1 MNFLRLHW
9 FDVGLALALIVLGFL
24 LIANQSALA
33 LLLWINLLALF
44 LHQAEEYRYPG
55 YFPGMMN
62 VVMFASRLPDRYPLN
77 TNTALI
83 VNVTV
88 GWGFYL
94 LAAIFGLQAPWLAL
108 ATILVSA
115 GNVIAHVLLFNV
127 RGKSL
132 YNPGMATAVI
142 LFLPIVAYFF
152 VLVFQTNLL
161 SMVDWALGI
170 ILGAA
175 LNYIGILKL
184 IDWLKDESTP
194 YVFPRRFLPPGLR

>member
-9 FDVGLALALIVLGFL
+9 FDVGLALALVVLGFL